1 MSHREAGASVA
12 VACNLL
18 FAGLL
23 TIFYP
28 KIDSSFT
35 TSGAIGFFSGLNVV
49 AFVLVYL
56 LVEETQRLS
65 LEDLDTIFERPKLE
79 HMAYQLRT
87 YLPYF
92 IKRYIFWRNVEHPA
106 TYYQT
111 IMELDE
117 ELEME
122 DLRQ

>member
-12 VACNLL
+12 VAINLL

-28 KIDSSFT
+28 KINTKFT
-35 TSGAIGFFSGLNVV
+35 TSGAMGFFSGLNVI

-65 LEDLDTIFERPKLE
+65 LEDLDTIFKRSKLQ
-79 HMAYQLRT
+79 HMAYQTRT

-92 IKRYIFWRNVEHPA
+92 IQRHVFLRKVERPQ
-106 TYYQT
+106 TYSQT
-111 IMELDE
+111 IMELDQDRE
-117 ELEME
+117 AE
-122 DLRQ
+122 